1 MDTEEAIELM
11 TEINNQT
18 RQDQH
23 SGDLFQFVTVWIKS
37 RKPELYKD
45 LENEFRNQ
53 HEARIY
59 EHQQRVPNHI
69 EF

>member
-11 TEINNQT
+11 TEINNET

-45 LENEFRNQ
+45 LENEFRNE

-59 EHQQRVPNHI
+59 EHQQRVCNYPD
-69 EF
+69 F